1 MERELDFFINR
12 ELSWLDF
19 NRRVLAM
26 AEDPSLPLLERVRFL
41 AIFHSNLDEFFMVRV
56 ANLLR
61 RIELGFKS
69 DEFGEVSNSELFSAI
84 TQSVTKL
91 LFDVERLY
99 FEDLM
104 PSLESHDIKIV
115 DYAGLDYENHSILSK
130 IFDEHIFP
138 ILTPLMV
145 DPSHPFPHISGLS
158 LNFGIYVRHNGEERQ
173 FIRLK
178 IPQNLDRF
186 FPVKLA
192 SGFSFVRVEEII
204 AANLQ
209 KLFPGAELEQYFLFR
224 VTRNQDL
231 DIDDEDESDDLLTL
245 MQEELEKRRF
255 GDVVRLEVEN
265 LRDERQ
271 LRSLI
276 EEFEIDNMQ
285 IFRVGTP
292 LDLSS
297 LNAIANLD
305 IPSLKFKSFS
315 PVTHSRFTNILAGEA
330 DPDEFFSRIKSSEIL
345 LHHPYQSFAT
355 SVATFVEIS
364 AKDPKVLAIKQT
376 LYRTSGDSPIMHA
389 LIEAAKAGKQVL
401 AVIEIR
407 ARFDETANV
416 RWAQALE
423 EAGAH
428 VVYGILGLKTHA
440 KASLVVRE
448 EQGLLRRYC
457 HVGTGNYHPKTARL
471 YEDFGLLSADEGLG
485 SDLSTLFNQLSGLSP
500 DAEYQ
505 RLLVAPKFLRRG
517 IIERIDR
524 ETSNHLAGLPSRIR
538 FKVNSIIDREIIRAL
553 YRAANSGVPIELNT
567 RGICSFSNRSIAFSS
582 RVKVKSILG
591 RFLEHS
597 RIYNFHNNGDEE
609 FWIGSADMMDRN
621 LNRRIETLV
630 RIQDKDHKHKL
641 DQILSQIFSE
651 EFDCWYLD
659 ENDVWLHEFLD
670 SSGRRLPDFQEHQ
683 IKEMVK

>member
-1 MERELDFFINR
+1 MGRGVKLFLNR

-19 NRRVLAM
+19 NRRVLAL
-26 AEDPSLPLLERVRFL
+26 AEDQDLPLLERIRFF

-61 RIELGFKS
+61 RMELGFKNE
-69 DEFGEVSNSELFSAI
+69 EFGEVSNVDLFSAI
-84 TQSVTKL
+84 TQSVKAML
-91 LFDVERLY
+91 LDVERLY
-99 FEDLM
+99 FDDFL
-104 PSLESHDIKIV
+104 PALKLNDIEV
-115 DYAGLDYENHSILSK
+115 LDYATLGNEEQARLNEH
-130 IFDEHIFP
+130 FDERIFP
-138 ILTPLMV
+138 ILTPLVV

-158 LNFGIYVRHNGEERQ
+158 LNFGIHVKHNGDNRQ

-186 FPVKLA
+186 VSVKEVGA
-192 SGFSFVRVEEII
+192 YRFVRVEEII
-204 AANLQ
+204 AANLK
-209 KLFPGAELEQYFLFR
+209 KLFPGAHLEQHFLFR

-231 DIDDEDESDDLLTL
+231 EIDEDDESDDLLTL

-265 LRDERQ
+265 VQDERH
-271 LRSLI
+271 LRNLI
-276 EEFEIDNMQ
+276 EEFEIDHMQ
-285 IFRVGTP
+285 IFRLGTP
-292 LDLSS
+292 LDLTS
-297 LNAIANLD
+297 LTALANLD
-305 IPSLKFKSFS
+305 IPHLKFEHFQPITHPRFS
-315 PVTHSRFTNILAGEA
+315 DVPEDEVDADKFFGKLRSREV
-330 DPDEFFSRIKSSEIL
+330 L
-345 LHHPYQSFAT
+345 LHHPYHSFT
-355 SVATFVEIS
+355 STVAKFVEVS

-423 EAGAH
+423 DAGAH

-448 EQGLLRRYC
+448 EQGTLRRYC
-457 HVGTGNYHPKTARL
+457 HVGTGNYHPRTARL
-471 YEDFGLLSADEGLG
+471 YEDFGLLSADEDLG
-485 SDLSTLFNQLSGLSP
+485 RDLSTLFNQLSGLSP
-500 DAEYQ
+500 DAEYK
-505 RLLVAPKFLRRG
+505 RLLVAPKFLRTG
-517 IIERIDR
+517 IIERIHR
-524 ETSNHLAGLPSRIR
+524 ETTNHLAGVPSRIR
-538 FKVNSIIDREIIRAL
+538 FKVNSIIDREIISAL
-553 YRAANSGVPIELNT
+553 YRAANAGVPIELNT
-567 RGICSFSNRSIAFSS
+567 RSICSFSHKATEHSS
-582 RVKVKSILG
+582 KVKVRSVLG

-630 RIQDKDHKHKL
+630 RIDDVDHKKEL
-641 DQILSQIFSE
+641 NAILSQIFSQ
-651 EFDCWYLD
+651 EFESWILD
-659 ENDVWLHEFLD
+659 ESDMWIHDLFDDAGH
-670 SSGRRLPDFQEHQ
+670 RLPNFQEHQ
-683 IKEMVK
+683 IKEMTK